1 MEYWCQLPL
10 KTQSHIELF
19 YPRVHCSSCGSSK
32 TKKSTMEELIGVRPP
47 TKLAVPDRKM
57 LRWRWQVI
65 YQFYTW
71 PVQKKCVILCT
82 WLIGIDRWC
91 GKKNPELN
99 VASLKGTFFISSLAL
114 SGSTG
119 HILSTIE
126 FIFWI
131 WPSLPTPVNF
141 CDCIFEI
148 VQRGS

>member
-65 YQFYTW
+65 YQF
-71 PVQKKCVILCT
+71 KCLLHICLWCSGTQWKFFPLFLFHSRFTNCQLCDIQCNLELVT
-82 WLIGIDRWC
+82 LGLC
-91 GKKNPELN
+91 KNC
-99 VASLKGTFFISSLAL
+99 
-114 SGSTG
+114 
-119 HILSTIE
+119 H
-126 FIFWI
+126 
-131 WPSLPTPVNF
+131 
-141 CDCIFEI
+141 
-148 VQRGS
+148 